1 MRYTFKIQGLTPLI
15 TNTPTAMRKFLIER
29 EIPDAGSLD
38 SEQLQGIA
46 CASNGVLGEMAG
58 PYHWVQSFVT
68 DNKIYCIHIAP
79 DEETVREHARRG
91 GFPCDRI
98 EEVHAIIDPT
108 TAVGAPSAS
117 A

>member
-1 MRYTFKIQGLTPLI
+1 
-15 TNTPTAMRKFLIER
+15 MRKFVVER
-29 EIPDAGSLD
+29 EIEGAGSLTPD
-38 SEQLQGIA
+38 QLHGIA
-46 CASNGVLGEMAG
+46 CTSNGVLGEMVG

-98 EEVHAIIDPT
+98 EEVHAIIDPST
-108 TAVGAPSAS
+108 GVAPPA